1 MTMDFSFVESNEGS
15 VIGFEPFQDLI
26 VDAPLRIYQ
35 GIVTIFTLLFGSIF
49 YLGIVHYEHYGGDP
63 LKRSIQNQLIS
74 ATAITALM
82 INYISNVTLTWR
94 IQVGPLN
101 EDVAM
106 FVISSFRFFVMV
118 FLINLSEQ
126 MIYKVYSLPIIFS

>member
-1 MTMDFSFVESNEGS
+1 MNFSFVESNEGS

-35 GIVTIFTLLFGSIF
+35 GIVAIFTLLFGSIF
-49 YLGIVHYEHYGGDP
+49 YLGIVHYERYGEDP
-63 LKRSIQNQLIS
+63 LKRSIQNRLIS

-82 INYISNVTLTWR
+82 MCYIVNVAWTWR
-94 IQVGPLN
+94 VQVGPLN

-106 FVISSFRFFVMV
+106 FLISSFRYFLMIL
-118 FLINLSEQ
+118 LINLSEL
-126 MIYKVYSLPIIFS
+126 MIYKV

>member
-1 MTMDFSFVESNEGS
+1 MTMNISFVESNEGS

-26 VDAPLRIYQ
+26 VDGPLRIYQ
-35 GIVTIFTLLFGSIF
+35 GIVTTFTMLFGSIF
-49 YLGIVHYEHYGGDP
+49 YLGIVHYERYGGDP
-63 LKRSIQNQLIS
+63 LKRSIQNQIIS

-82 INYISNVTLTWR
+82 LCYIANVALTWR

-106 FVISSFRFFVMV
+106 FAISSFRIFVDV
-118 FLINLSEQ
+118 IVINLSEL
-126 MIYKVYSLPIIFS
+126 MIYKVYSLPINIS